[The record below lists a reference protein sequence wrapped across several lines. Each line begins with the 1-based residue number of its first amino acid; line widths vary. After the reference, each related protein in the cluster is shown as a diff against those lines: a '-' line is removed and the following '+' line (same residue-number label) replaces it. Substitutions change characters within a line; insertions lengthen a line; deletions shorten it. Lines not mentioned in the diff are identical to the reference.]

1 MIATMQFTWI
11 RKIINFVFRT
21 SKPQPI
27 AVIKSWSLYRDLR
40 LPLEAYIQAT
50 CNGDLSGLIIS
61 GEPTEYA
68 LLKAWEEIIS
78 LASKA
83 IGGKALESNLE
94 SVKEYEQ
101 LSNREKI
108 GAMLLELSST
118 SMNPYV
124 LEAMRLFGFPMPK
137 ELTAENM
144 QSCQKI
150 FLGWLNKEGIYL
162 DKLHAEL
169 EAKEANKDNKPP
181 ERADYVRFLLYCSK
195 AFQWPVMNIKDLT
208 TEQYFECVNMY
219 NEHAETMQRHYDE
232 MKNKTNKK

>member
-1 MIATMQFTWI
+1 MIATMPYTSI
-11 RKIINFVFRT
+11 RKIINFILPN

-27 AVIKSWSLYRDLR
+27 AVTKSWSLYQDLR
-40 LPLEAYIQAT
+40 LPLEAYILAT
-50 CNGDLSGLIIS
+50 CKGDLSGLIIS

-68 LLKAWEEIIS
+68 LLKAWEAIIEQ
-78 LASKA
+78 ASKA
-83 IGGKALESNLE
+83 IGGKALESNLQ

-108 GAMLLELSST
+108 GAMLLELSSK

-137 ELTAENM
+137 ELTADNI
-144 QSCQKI
+144 QNCQKI

-169 EAKEANKDNKPP
+169 EAKQSSNENKPP
-181 ERADYVRFLLYCSK
+181 ERADYVRFLLYCSR
-195 AFQWPVMNIKDLT
+195 AFQWPVMSIKDLT
-208 TEQYFECVNMY
+208 TEQYFACVNMY
-219 NEHAETMQRHYDE
+219 NEYAENMQRQYDE
-232 MKNKTNKK
+232 MKNKNKK